1 MQRVQIESFR
11 DSLATVTDSFQ
22 LLIAER
28 VLVAHASHE
37 LRDSA
42 MAHLRLGF
50 IAMRLGD
57 LSGKQHF
64 DAAASEFQWATD
76 LQPKWPYAWFGLGLA
91 ELGVGDA
98 EFSFLRG
105 LQTALGKDA
114 LTRSANDFARS
125 AEVDPSFVRGLV
137 ELSNTALRQRVNL
150 RMDVALAALRRS
162 ARTPAARNPAVQLVR
177 ARIEREVGSPDSA
190 LAAVDSLVAHH
201 PTDAAG
207 LLEQAR
213 VRFRLGRADGSVP
226 WYQGLE
232 RADSSAVALYRA
244 DLRFVLP
251 DSTLQAFDAAAG
263 AERVTLMRRF
273 WNLRD
278 RDELRAPG
286 DRLVEHY
293 RRIDVARHNYRL
305 ASVHRHYD
313 IIERYRPPVQEFDDR
328 GVVYI
333 RQGEPDGRATLA
345 QPGIANNES
354 WVYHRGGEPDLL
366 FHFVAREGVG
376 DYRLVESILDIVGYA
391 NAVGLQNSGDIQGA
405 SAPLMPRNG
414 QLLVVSSDSAA
425 SLRQRSRDFAL
436 SQTTAA
442 ILRSRTDLS
451 PIYQRMLTSGK
462 GGAGGFW
469 TEERARS
476 ARRSIRVGTT
486 TDRWERHYDTVL
498 PADVQL
504 LTASRDS
511 IHPVVEV
518 AYAIPVD
525 GTQGAP
531 QGGGR
536 ELAPRVRVSVLGLDD
551 SVVSILDTV
560 PPKTRGVA
568 ITTRSYLEGIVP
580 VPEPAGHYTV
590 RVGLE
595 LERAGVVSGR
605 DTVIVPDPAGPAL
618 GLSDLA
624 LGAASLP
631 LWWISNRNDTIR
643 VNPVAEFHAGEPIEL
658 SFELEG
664 LVPDSSYKIEM
675 LVRKP
680 GGGSPFRWLVK
691 LFGGDRDPFTVA
703 TTQRATAGRV
713 LIQQRIALRERSRV
727 RFSGNG
733 FAPVGSEGDANPG
746 IHGGAMIARRITP
759 ERCRDGTP
767 GAAGCAR
774 SRVARCPAQ
783 SGTCRNL
790 PFARLAPRRCRYQR
804 PPGTR
809 IPDDGCRPEESR
821 GSHGALAPWVPGA
834 APRRDHQW
842 GRGRAFPAMPK
853 ASSSGRRAA
862 AARTGRWD
870 GVTGQARARTRRSR
884 RLSHRNARPRFAALG
899 RDIFV
904 APALD
909 LAKSAEVDSTFPYG
923 VLELGENALNLG
935 ISSHLTGALMALR
948 EVARSPAGRDS
959 AVLMLRGRIER
970 EVGDVDSS
978 IAAFQALLSRN
989 RFNATALLEVARTK
1003 LAAGRINGVDQWYLG
1018 APRSPTD

>member
-1 MQRVQIESFR
+1 MPRSLPSGRCLAVAFLLAGATTLPAQSPAQRVQIESFR

-22 LLIAER
+22 LLVAEKA
-28 VLVAHASHE
+28 LVAHASRE
-37 LRDSA
+37 MRDSA

-76 LQPKWPYAWFGLGLA
+76 LRPKWPYAWFGLGLA

-114 LTRSANDFARS
+114 LTRSANDFAKS

-162 ARTPAARNPAVQLVR
+162 ARTPAARNPEVQLVR

-190 LAAVDSLVAHH
+190 LAAVDSLLAHH
-201 PTDAAG
+201 PADAAG

-213 VRFRLGRADGSVP
+213 VRFRIGRADGSVP

-232 RADSSAVALYRA
+232 HADSATTALYRA

-251 DSTLQAFDAAAG
+251 DSTLHAFDAASG
-263 AERVTLMRRF
+263 AARATLMRRF

-278 RDELRAPG
+278 RDELHTPG

-305 ASVHRHYD
+305 ASVRRHYD

-328 GVVYI
+328 GVIYI
-333 RQGEPDGRATLA
+333 RQGEPDGRASLE
-345 QPGIANNES
+345 QPGIPNNES

-391 NAVGLQNSGDIQGA
+391 NTVGLQNSGDIQGT
-405 SAPLMPRNG
+405 SAPPMPQNG
-414 QLLVVSSDSAA
+414 RLLVASSDSLAT
-425 SLRQRSRDFAL
+425 LRQRSSDFAL

-442 ILRSRTDLS
+442 ILRSRTELS
-451 PIYQRMLTSGK
+451 PVYQRMLTSGK

-469 TEERARS
+469 TEERAIGS
-476 ARRSIRVGTT
+476 RSIRVGTT
-486 TDRWERHYDTVL
+486 TDRWERHYDRDL
-498 PADVQL
+498 PAQVQL

-511 IHPVVEV
+511 IHSMVEV

-525 GTQGAP
+525 GAQGAP
-531 QGGGR
+531 QGNGR
-536 ELAPRVRVSVLGLDD
+536 ALAPRVRISVLGLDD
-551 SVVSILDTV
+551 SVVSVLDTIT
-560 PPKTRGVA
+560 PPARGLA
-568 ITTRSYLEGIVP
+568 ITTRNYLVGIVP
-580 VPEPAGHYTV
+580 VPVPAGHFTV

-595 LERAGVVSGR
+595 LDRAGVVSGR

-624 LGAASLP
+624 LGVASLP
-631 LWWISNRNDTIR
+631 LWWISDRNDTIR

-664 LVPDSSYKIEM
+664 VVPDSSYKIEM
-675 LVRKP
+675 SVRKP

-691 LFGGDRDPFTVA
+691 LFGGDRDPFTA
-703 TTQRATAGRV
+703 TTTQRATAGRV
-713 LIQQRIALRERSRV
+713 LVQQGIALRE
-727 RFSGNG
+727 
-733 FAPVGSEGDANPG
+733 AKPG
-746 IHGGAMIARRITP
+746 
-759 ERCRDGTP
+759 
-767 GAAGCAR
+767 
-774 SRVARCPAQ
+774 
-783 SGTCRNL
+783 
-790 PFARLAPRRCRYQR
+790 RYVLQ
-804 PPGTR
+804 
-809 IPDDGCRPEESR
+809 
-821 GSHGALAPWVPGA
+821 
-834 APRRDHQW
+834 
-842 GRGRAFPAMPK
+842 
-853 ASSSGRRAA
+853 
-862 AARTGRWD
+862 
-870 GVTGQARARTRRSR
+870 VTV
-884 RLSHRNARPRFAALG
+884 SHRSDPK
-899 RDIFV
+899 V
-904 APALD
+904 
-909 LAKSAEVDSTFPYG
+909 T
-923 VLELGENALNLG
+923 
-935 ISSHLTGALMALR
+935 
-948 EVARSPAGRDS
+948 
-959 AVLMLRGRIER
+959 
-970 EVGDVDSS
+970 
-978 IAAFQALLSRN
+978 
-989 RFNATALLEVARTK
+989 RTQEFTVV
-1003 LAAGRINGVDQWYLG
+1003 R
-1018 APRSPTD
+1018 